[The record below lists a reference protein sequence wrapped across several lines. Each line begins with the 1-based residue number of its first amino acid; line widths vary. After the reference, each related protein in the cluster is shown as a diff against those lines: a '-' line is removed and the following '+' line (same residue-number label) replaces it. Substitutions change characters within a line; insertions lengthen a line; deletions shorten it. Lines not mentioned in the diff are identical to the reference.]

1 MEQSNVVRRPELDGC
16 VSVCVLVYIHA
27 CECVCLYVKLG
38 RKFRM
43 RGSRRALKIDIDLG
57 SA

>member
-1 MEQSNVVRRPELDGC
+1 MVRRPELDGC